1 MDWLSSPRNV
11 LMLRCQSESGL
22 VVIRGMAI
30 TTDITTD
37 MAITRT
43 GITERI
49 HTMAT
54 MGITGTAGTAI
65 TGTTGII
72 ITTKLT

>member
-11 LMLRCQSESGL
+11 LTLRCRSESGL
-22 VVIRGMAI
+22 VVIRGMA
-30 TTDITTD
+30 ITTD

-49 HTMAT
+49 HTM
-54 MGITGTAGTAI
+54 GIISLTGTAGTAI
-65 TGTTGII
+65 TGTTVTI

>member
-22 VVIRGMAI
+22 VIRGMAI
-30 TTDITTD
+30 TTD
-37 MAITRT
+37 MAITRI

-49 HTMAT
+49 HTMAII
-54 MGITGTAGTAI
+54 GLTGTAGTAI
-65 TGTTGII
+65 TATTVII
-72 ITTKLT
+72 INTKLT